1 MKTSDLFMHSFSL
14 RAGMSFNK
22 QQALT
27 LLLIGLLL
35 VMQGLLTQPT
45 FAASELMVSPTR
57 VVFESRTRSAKVNL
71 ANTGDATGRYRV
83 TFIQRKMTESG
94 KLAEVKE
101 GTPGMYAD
109 NMVRFSPREVT
120 LAPGQSQIVRLLLRK
135 KSGLEDGEYRSHML
149 FQSLPDPNATS
160 IQTLTDSSGDKLQVQ
175 LIPIVGISIPVIVRQ
190 GSLHASGSLSNL
202 QFHPAK
208 NSKQP
213 AQLSLN
219 LKREGDRS
227 LYGDFRVMFTPAG
240 GKPLMVTQANGLAL
254 YTPNTQRKVSLTLQ
268 APQGVQL
275 KHGKLHITYLE
286 PGQDVRS
293 GLIAEGRLR
302 LP

>member
-1 MKTSDLFMHSFSL
+1 MITRDFFLHCTSLHPRLGLNNRSL
-14 RAGMSFNK
+14 YVLLLAG
-22 QQALT
+22 
-27 LLLIGLLL
+27 LLLI
-35 VMQGLLTQPT
+35 VQGLLTQHA

-57 VVFESRTRSAKVNL
+57 VVFEGRTRSATVTH

-83 TFIQRKMTESG
+83 SFIQRQMTDSG

-101 GTPGMYAD
+101 GTPGNYVD
-109 NMVRFSPREVT
+109 DLVRFSPREVT
-120 LAPGQSQIVRLLLRK
+120 LPPGQSQVVRLLLRK
-135 KSGLEDGEYRSHML
+135 KSDLPDGEYRSHML

-160 IQTLTDSSGDKLQVQ
+160 IQALTDKSSDTLQVQ

-190 GSLHASGSLSNL
+190 GSLQATGSLSNIQL
-202 QFHPAK
+202 QPAK
-208 NSKQP
+208 DSKQP
-213 AQLSLN
+213 AQLGLT

-227 LYGDFRVMFTPAG
+227 LYGDFRVMFTPDG
-240 GKPLMVTQANGLAL
+240 GKPVMVSQANGLAL

-268 APQGVQL
+268 APPGVQL
-275 KHGKLHITYLE
+275 KRGELHVTYLE
-286 PGQDVRS
+286 SGQDAGS